1 MAGSPWMKNLRKA
14 MGIKRTQCLEYQK
27 TLTSAITANF
37 AVYWNE
43 DNIARDLMQN
53 FYDANRGSLSE
64 VKVKVQG
71 NGVTISGPTAFNL
84 ERLFYLGSEKGEDE
98 VGEYGEGFKVA
109 ILNLLRD
116 HQVEVV
122 AVSGDRCVHIR
133 LSEETVAET
142 ELRPM
147 VYDFYHLPK
156 LFAGSVLLLGGC
168 SDELTKTLESGLDH
182 FLYPENPLLGEELW
196 SSPGENFIIYRSRD
210 TVGYVFYRNQRR
222 GTITGIPLVLVINKP
237 FKAMETLTQKDRDRK
252 DFENNKDIL
261 ITYFQVF
268 VRELTRLAGPRVY
281 NAKDARRAIIS
292 IVSAARE
299 CWVGGHPL
307 LSKLASSCQQYHDR
321 KLRSTWSS
329 EETRDMFGDRFFA
342 RSSSR
347 DKLDMPEYK
356 RLEEEWASQW
366 RTGLPGYFRY
376 FGVISAEIHLYD
388 LRKTV
393 AMEHQRAPT
402 AAENNGIDVLW
413 ATLGTLSPELTRDLA
428 QMDKTY
434 FVIDSQEILG
444 ALKEYRGY
452 RSVEVLLE
460 QGVFESGFGDALATF
475 LHEHAHIRGSDG
487 SSYFTDALTAL
498 LGSLVRQ
505 RKSLDAYEERWN
517 ACRTEVSR
525 ERLSLQSQDRNVTD
539 SSRYIASI
547 MEPHHL
553 AEVLDKIPLQ
563 GLDSIVRPILVRR
576 MVSVLKMAA

>member
-1 MAGSPWMKNLRKA
+1 MASSPWMKNLRKVV
-14 MGIKRTQCLEYQK
+14 GIKREQHLEYQK
-27 TLTSAITANF
+27 TLTSSVTTAWG
-37 AVYWNE
+37 VHWNE

-64 VKVKVQG
+64 VKVKVRG
-71 NGVTISGPTAFNL
+71 SDVVISGPAAFSL
-84 ERLFYLGSEKGEDE
+84 ERLFFLGSEKGEDDA
-98 VGEYGEGFKVA
+98 GEYGEGFKA
-109 ILNLLRD
+109 AALNLLRD

-122 AVSGDRCVHIR
+122 AVSGDYCLHIH
-133 LSEETVAET
+133 LSEETVEDT
-142 ELRPM
+142 TLQPL
-147 VYDFYHLPK
+147 VYDFYCLPK
-156 LFAGSVLLLGGC
+156 MFAGSALLLGGC
-168 SDELTKTLESGLDH
+168 SGELTKALEGGLDH
-182 FLYPENPLLGEELW
+182 FLYPGNPLLGEELW
-196 SSPGENFIIYRSRD
+196 SSPDRNFTIYSSRD
-210 TVGYVFYRNQRR
+210 AFGYVFYRNQRR

-237 FKAMETLTQKDRDRK
+237 FKTMETLIQKDRDRNAFGDK
-252 DFENNKDIL
+252 IL
-261 ITYFQVF
+261 EKYFQIF
-268 VRELTRLAGPRVY
+268 
-281 NAKDARRAIIS
+281 AKSGISGSRRARVL

-413 ATLGTLSPELTRDLA
+413 ATLGTLSPELTRDLS

-487 SSYFTDALTAL
+487 SSYFTDALTSL

-505 RKSLDAYEERWN
+505 RKSLDACEERWN

-525 ERLSLQSQDRNVTD
+525 ERLSLQSQDRKVTD
-539 SSRYIASI
+539 SSRYMASI

-553 AEVLDKIPLQ
+553 VEVLDKIPLQ
-563 GLDSIVRPILVRR
+563 SLDSIVRPILVRR